1 MMKKVYIF
9 LILLIGFILSSFA
22 HKPIF
27 DDAFHGDFNH
37 ALVIKDAQVSQ
48 ITYHEFSNEE
58 PVFWVKFLGIKDEE
72 IQIVLNVPYSERLAD
87 MDVYMALFRKG
98 SDDLNTASKKSVDL
112 IVPFDTPEDHEGV
125 VFYSGFYDR
134 EFFHEPFSNTN
145 SWFVLRQRFTPVE
158 TGVYYAAIW
167 PEEDFSAGGKV
178 GFSIGTLERFSPLD
192 IIMLGEWI
200 EGIRRFHEE

>member
-1 MMKKVYIF
+1 MKKRIVFTF
-9 LILLIGFILSSFA
+9 LIVAAFISSFA

-58 PVFWVKFLGIKDEE
+58 PVFWLKFLGIKDEE

-98 SDDLNTASKKSVDL
+98 SDDLNTASKK
-112 IVPFDTPEDHEGV
+112 
-125 VFYSGFYDR
+125 
-134 EFFHEPFSNTN
+134 
-145 SWFVLRQRFTPVE
+145 
-158 TGVYYAAIW
+158 
-167 PEEDFSAGGKV
+167 
-178 GFSIGTLERFSPLD
+178 
-192 IIMLGEWI
+192 
-200 EGIRRFHEE
+200 